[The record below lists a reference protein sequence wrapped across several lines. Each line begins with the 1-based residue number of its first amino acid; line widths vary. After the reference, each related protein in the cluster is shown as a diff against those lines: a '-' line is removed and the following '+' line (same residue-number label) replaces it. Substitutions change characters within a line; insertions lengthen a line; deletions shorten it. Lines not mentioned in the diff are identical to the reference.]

1 MAFNAREFREALG
14 VFATG
19 VTVVTTRNEA
29 SDELIGM
36 TASSFN
42 SVSIDPPLILW
53 SVTRDAHS
61 SNIFETAAFF
71 NVHILTSG
79 QIHLSNKFAE
89 AGGDK
94 FGTTDYTLDDNGIP
108 KIANVAVRFD
118 CRQWA
123 VYDGGD
129 HSIIVG
135 EVIGMVRTKAD
146 GLVFSNGSYAT
157 AHPLPTPQ
165 DKKSAA
171 TPDGNKSAHTGESSP
186 IEDMLLYNLS
196 RSYRQL
202 SVPFHAAVRASG
214 LSVPE
219 WRILASL
226 QGKTTYSLEKLASQT
241 FIEQFALVDTLTAMR
256 DSGLCELD
264 NTGEQA
270 QWQVTGTQSGHERV
284 QHLFELGATMETEA
298 LADAGEES
306 VAELTQL
313 LRHIMEN
320 TKPVA

>member
-14 VFATG
+14 AFATG
-19 VTVVTTRNEA
+19 VTVITANNDQTE
-29 SDELIGM
+29 ELIGM

-61 SNIFETAAFF
+61 SHLFETAAFF
-71 NVHILTSG
+71 NVHILTSA

-94 FGTTDYTLDDNGIP
+94 FAAVDYTLDANGIP
-108 KIANVAVRFD
+108 KIANVAVRLD

-135 EVIGMVRTKAD
+135 EVIGMERTKAD
-146 GLVFSNGSYAT
+146 GLVFSNGSYA
-157 AHPLPTPQ
+157 AANPLPTPQ
-165 DKKSAA
+165 DDKAQTTDTDNKAA
-171 TPDGNKSAHTGESSP
+171 NATSNSP
-186 IEDMLLYNLS
+186 IENLLLYNLS

-202 SVPFHAAVRASG
+202 SVPFHAEVRASG

-226 QGKTTYSLEKLASQT
+226 HGKTIHTLEKLASQT
-241 FIEQFALVDTLTAMR
+241 FIEQFALVDTLISMR
-256 DSGLCELD
+256 DNGLCELLE
-264 NTGEQA
+264 TGEQS
-270 QWQVTGTQSGHERV
+270 QWQVTGTQSGHDRV
-284 QHLFELGATMETEA
+284 QHLFDLGATMEQQA
-298 LADAGEES
+298 LADAGDES
-306 VAELTQL
+306 VEKLTRL
-313 LRHIMEN
+313 LRHITDN